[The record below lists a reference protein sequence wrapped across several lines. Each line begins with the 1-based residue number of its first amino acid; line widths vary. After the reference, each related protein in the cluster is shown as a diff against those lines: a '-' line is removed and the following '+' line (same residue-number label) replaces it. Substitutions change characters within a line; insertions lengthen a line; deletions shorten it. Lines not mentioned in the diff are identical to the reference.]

1 MINYFLTYEKRI
13 IEINIWICW
22 VTLNE
27 ILLQSRKKYYQRVKT
42 KPAYNCIFSTF
53 MLFTFRWN
61 IFRINFL
68 NQNHA
73 FRFFYLQK
81 EFGVLLYVLPTITSH
96 GGQQQWR
103 YICLYTKSYVIF
115 LLFLFFWIDIKLN
128 FYNAV
133 FNEHF
138 RQYHIY
144 KNRLITWIGGMEVAC
159 VG

>member
-27 ILLQSRKKYYQRVKT
+27 ILLQSRKKYYQRVKP

-53 MLFTFRWN
+53 MLCTFRWN

-81 EFGVLLYVLPTITSH
+81 EFGVLLYVLPTATSH
-96 GGQQQWR
+96 GGQQQWWYMSVYKIVR
-103 YICLYTKSYVIF
+103 YYYFFIYINLNITVIVVW
-115 LLFLFFWIDIKLN
+115 LRNSMVRLK
-128 FYNAV
+128 
-133 FNEHF
+133 
-138 RQYHIY
+138 
-144 KNRLITWIGGMEVAC
+144 KNI
-159 VG
+159 